1 MRHERVIGLVLLAV
15 VAASSGCSRLTF
27 VKVNPNR
34 GDYERT
40 AQDVEVHESREA
52 KQRTAARNRVAMAQS
67 QLSRGEL
74 DAAEAEVRLAL
85 KQQPDS
91 ADAYTLLAVITE
103 RRGRSAEAGAHY
115 QRAAELA
122 PTNGGALNNYG
133 AWLCANGRA
142 AESLAGFDRALA
154 APGYQTPGSALAN
167 AGACAEQGGQPGRVE
182 QYLRAAIG
190 YDPENPVALG
200 ALARHEYRAGRYM
213 DARAFSQRRLS
224 AAPADA
230 SALVLAS
237 QIEEKIGDTAAAAR
251 YVRRLREEFP
261 GGAPGNPGDNRQR

>member
-1 MRHERVIGLVLLAV
+1 MRLDGGIVLCALLAMGAV
-15 VAASSGCSRLTF
+15 GCSRLTF
-27 VKVNPNR
+27 VKPNPAR

-40 AQDVEVHESREA
+40 AQDVEVRESPAA
-52 KQRTAARNRVAMAQS
+52 KQRTAARNRLAMAQS

-74 DAAEAEVRLAL
+74 DAAETELRLAL

-91 ADAYTLLAVITE
+91 ADAYTLLAVISE

-122 PTNGGALNNYG
+122 PADGGALNNYG
-133 AWLCANGRA
+133 AWLCGNGRA
-142 AESLAGFDRALA
+142 AESLAWFDRAIA
-154 APGYQTPGSALAN
+154 APGYPSPGSALAN
-167 AGACAEQGGQPGRVE
+167 AGACAEQGGRPDRVE
-182 QYLRAAIG
+182 KYLRAAIN
-190 YDPENPVALG
+190 YDPVNAVALG

-230 SALVLAS
+230 GALLLAS

-261 GGAPGNPGDNRQR
+261 GGAAGNPGGNRQR

>member
-1 MRHERVIGLVLLAV
+1 MRHKRVIVLSVLLAV
-15 VAASSGCSRLTF
+15 AASGCSRLTF
-27 VKVNPNR
+27 VKANPDR

-40 AQDVEVHESREA
+40 AQDVEVHETREA

-67 QLSRGEL
+67 RLARGDL

-103 RRGRSAEAGAHY
+103 RRGRSVEAGAHY

-122 PTNGGALNNYG
+122 PANGGVLNNYG
-133 AWLCANGRA
+133 AWLCGNGRA
-142 AESLAGFDRALA
+142 AESLAWFDRALA
-154 APGYQTPGSALAN
+154 APGYQSPGSALAN

-190 YDPENPVALG
+190 YDPENAVALG
-200 ALARHEYRAGRYM
+200 ALAQHEYRAGRYM

-261 GGAPGNPGDNRQR
+261 GGVPGNPGGNRQR

>member
-1 MRHERVIGLVLLAV
+1 MRLKGAIVLSAM
-15 VAASSGCSRLTF
+15 AAIAAGGCSRLTF
-27 VKVNPNR
+27 VKANPDR

-52 KQRTAARNRVAMAQS
+52 KQRMAARNRVAMAQS
-67 QLSRGEL
+67 QLARGDL

-91 ADAYTLLAVITE
+91 TDAYTLLAVITE
-103 RRGRSAEAGAHY
+103 QRGRSAEAGAHY
-115 QRAAELA
+115 KRAAELA
-122 PTNGGALNNYG
+122 PTNGGVLNNYG
-133 AWLCANGRA
+133 AWLCGNGRA
-142 AESLAGFDRALA
+142 AESLAWFDRAVA
-154 APGYQTPGSALAN
+154 APGYQSPGSALAN
-167 AGACAEQGGQPGRVE
+167 AGACAEQGGQPGLVE
-182 QYLRAAIG
+182 RYLRAAIG
-190 YDPENPVALG
+190 LDPENAVALG

-237 QIEEKIGDTAAAAR
+237 QIEQKIGDTAAAAR

-261 GGAPGNPGDNRQR
+261 GGVPGNPGDNRQQ

>member
-1 MRHERVIGLVLLAV
+1 MRLEGAIVLCMLLAV
-15 VAASSGCSRLTF
+15 GAGGCSRLTF
-27 VKVNPNR
+27 VKANPER

-40 AQDVEVHESREA
+40 SQEVDVRETREA

-67 QLSRGEL
+67 HLSRGDL
-74 DAAEAEVRLAL
+74 DAAESELRLAL

-91 ADAYTLLAVITE
+91 ANAYTLMAIVSE

-122 PTNGGALNNYG
+122 PADGGALNNYG
-133 AWLCANGRA
+133 AWLCGNGRA
-142 AESLAGFDRALA
+142 AESLVWFDRAIA
-154 APGYQTPGSALAN
+154 APGYQSPGSALAN
-167 AGACAEQGGQPGRVE
+167 AGACAEQGGQPARVE
-182 QYLRAAIG
+182 PYLRAAIG
-190 YDPENPVALG
+190 YDPQNAVALG